1 MPHKVSPAIVAE
13 KVVDYQI
20 SHTHNGDTISG
31 HFSTKAQAR
40 SLQDVAR
47 GSSVALKILPISI
60 DRARKDYGSI
70 DLSKTLIPVLA
81 QGYTVWQIDYQNKTL
96 EVSGKAKSEKALSDI
111 RQLISHTHTPTKNLT
126 TLDKVY
132 IKKRAE
138 EEAARKRAAQE
149 AAAKKRAEEEAAR
162 LAAEKKRAEEEVAKQ
177 KFIDLLKMENI
188 EFNVNK
194 SSLTS
199 IGENTVDKISTILKS
214 YPDIKIEIAGHTDS
228 DGNKI
233 FNQRLSQARV
243 DAVKNTLIELGISPD
258 RVIAKGY
265 GESRPLVPNTS
276 RENKRKNRRVE
287 IHIIGE

>member
-20 SHTHNGDTISG
+20 SHTPNGDTISG
-31 HFSTKAQAR
+31 HFSTKAQAL
-40 SLQDVAR
+40 SLQDVA
-47 GSSVALKILPISI
+47 GESSVALKILPISI
-60 DRARKDYGSI
+60 DSARKDYGSI

-81 QGYTVWQIDYQNKTL
+81 QEYTVWQIDYQNKTL

-111 RQLISHTHTPTKNLT
+111 RQLISNTHTPTKNLT
-126 TLDKVY
+126 TLDKDY

-149 AAAKKRAEEEAAR
+149 AAAKKRAEEEAA
-162 LAAEKKRAEEEVAKQ
+162 KQ

-194 SSLTS
+194 SSLAS
-199 IGENTVDKISTILKS
+199 IGGNTVDKIFTILKS

-228 DGNKI
+228 DGSKI

-243 DAVKNTLIELGISPD
+243 DTVKNTLIELGISPD
-258 RVIAKGY
+258 RIIAKGY
-265 GESRPLVPNTS
+265 GESRPLVPNTT

-287 IHIIGE
+287 IHILGE